1 MKEKKFHIFQEQVKS
16 PQELQREMRKLEEV
30 LEWKNNCKDLEKEK
44 EVLFKEMGQ
53 IIQEKERV
61 ISHLHNTSSELE
73 DYVTYLEKLSCVQT
87 EYKGKTLSASQNKSR
102 TLKNFL
108 SRAEIGL
115 WFSKSFGLNVETIL
129 VKECDTGLKHNLN
142 MKSNCS
148 PSFSPSQD
156 QEQENQSTI
165 PSLKRINSK

>member
-1 MKEKKFHIFQEQVKS
+1 
-16 PQELQREMRKLEEV
+16 
-30 LEWKNNCKDLEKEK
+30 
-44 EVLFKEMGQ
+44 MGQ

-61 ISHLHNTSSELE
+61 ISHLQNTSSELE

-115 WFSKSFGLNVETIL
+115 WFSKSFGHNVETIL
-129 VKECDTGLKHNLN
+129 V
-142 MKSNCS
+142 
-148 PSFSPSQD
+148 
-156 QEQENQSTI
+156 
-165 PSLKRINSK
+165 